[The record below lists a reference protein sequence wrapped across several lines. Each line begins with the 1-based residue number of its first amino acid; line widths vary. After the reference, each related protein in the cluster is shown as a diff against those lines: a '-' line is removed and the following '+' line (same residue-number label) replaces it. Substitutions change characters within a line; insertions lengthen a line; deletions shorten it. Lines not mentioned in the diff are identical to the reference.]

1 MFAQAAFAS
10 SAPEKRVT
18 NILINWIR
26 GHFDLRHFLGY
37 HFASGALVATSRF
50 EYLAL
55 FENRLIVLKERL
67 QTTKVT
73 KRRLQ
78 TTKMSIKDFFPTFL
92 RFRVKK
98 S

>member
-18 NILINWIR
+18 NILMNWIR

-67 QTTKVT
+67 QTTKMT
-73 KRRLQ
+73 KRRL
-78 TTKMSIKDFFPTFL
+78 KCRKRFFSHFSPF
-92 RFRVKK
+92 
-98 S
+98 SS

>member
-18 NILINWIR
+18 NILMNWIR
-26 GHFDLRHFLGY
+26 GHFDLRHFLGF

-55 FENRLIVLKERL
+55 FEKRFVVLKERL
-67 QTTKVT
+67 QTTKMT
-73 KRRLQ
+73 KRRL
-78 TTKMSIKDFFPTFL
+78 KCLRRFFPHFSP
-92 RFRVKK
+92 FSSKKKVK
-98 S
+98 